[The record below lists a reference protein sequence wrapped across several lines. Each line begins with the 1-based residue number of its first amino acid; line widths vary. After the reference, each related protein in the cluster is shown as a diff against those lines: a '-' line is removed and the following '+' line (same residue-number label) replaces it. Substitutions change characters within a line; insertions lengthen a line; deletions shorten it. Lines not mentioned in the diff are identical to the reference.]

1 MATLQ
6 NTRNIFFDGE
16 SPRVVNTN
24 LPGNLIYTGDTS
36 GNHTGDLNGLDTQ
49 DVIDAAFTAGGGD
62 ITADVLAN
70 SATSITVTSS
80 NLFSMPGTG
89 QAGTFIGAG
98 GLSATDSAG
107 NTTFAISASNGDA
120 FFGGNVQANSF
131 STFGGTSL
139 NGIRNTSVSLNSFG
153 TLLGAGGG
161 TITNGTN
168 IGNLNAGNITTGTL
182 SANRIGAN
190 SINAGH
196 IAANA
201 ITASELSSGSV
212 FAGAI
217 QANAVI
223 ASNINVSTLSAMTAN
238 LGNVNA
244 GSITGSANI
253 NINGQARFNGVTN
266 QGGSEYAGVF
276 NTSGS
281 SENGILASGIF
292 GVTGNSFVGGG
303 TGIRG
308 QCGSSGNAGVSAVGA
323 GGAPGLRVTGN
334 AIISGSLTLSSSQTI
349 SNLTA
354 GSANFVPGANVGG
367 SVNNSDALGGF
378 NANNWGRFVITAN
391 GTANAGGSGWQFG
404 SQVSGVETAA
414 IGGNQYGVRPV
425 SDRRKKVKLKKE
437 KLGLEFVMRIADIA
451 KTYEWKTNRGQRDH
465 GFIAQEMRL
474 IIDGMGIENDS
485 LAVTHEDG
493 IMGINYTSFIGIL
506 AKSDKQLNDK
516 IEKLEHN
523 LEVCMDTIKQLQ
535 KQLNK
540 LQK

>member
-1 MATLQ
+1 MATIQNARDQILQ
-6 NTRNIFFDGE
+6 AAPSRLDPVVLPSNIQY
-16 SPRVVNTN
+16 N
-24 LPGNLIYTGDTS
+24 GDTA
-36 GNHTGDLNGLDTQ
+36 GNHTGNLNGLTTQ
-49 DVIDAAFTAGGGD
+49 SVIDAAFAPGGGD

-70 SATSITVTSS
+70 SATAITVTSS

-98 GLSATDSAG
+98 GLSATDSSG

-131 STFGGTSL
+131 STFDGTTIG
-139 NGIRNTSVSLNSFG
+139 GIRNTSISLSSIG
-153 TLLGAGGG
+153 ALLGGGG
-161 TITNGTN
+161 GQITNGAS

-190 SINAGH
+190 SINASH

-253 NINGQARFNGVTN
+253 DINGQARFNGVTG
-266 QGGSEYAGVF
+266 QGGSSYAGVF

-281 SENGILASGIF
+281 SENGLLASGIF
-292 GVTGNSFVGGG
+292 GVTGQSFVGGG
-303 TGIRG
+303 TGVRG
-308 QCGSSGNAGVSAVGA
+308 QCGSSGNAGVSAVGS

-414 IGGNQYGVRPV
+414 IGGNQYGVRPI

-437 KLGLEFVMRIADIA
+437 KLGLEFVMKIADIA
-451 KTYEWKTNRGQRDH
+451 KTYEWKTNRGQTDH
-465 GFIAQEMRL
+465 GFIAQEMKL
-474 IIDGMGIENDS
+474 VLNGMGIENDS
-485 LAVTHEDG
+485 LAVTHHDG

-506 AKSDKQLNDK
+506 AKSDSEINKK
-516 IEKLEHN
+516 VEKLEDMVKK
-523 LEVCMDTIKQLQ
+523 LSLQVVDLKKQL
-535 KQLNK
+535 K
-540 LQK
+540 